1 MLTVQHIMPLLN
13 GAAKPVAAPTFDRA
27 TMIASPALQA
37 GRLAVCAQCQ
47 FNDQGTCRQCC
58 GGVPVKTL
66 VNLTASRCGRHFW
79 KE

>member
-1 MLTVQHIMPLLN
+1 MLTVHQIMPLRP
-13 GAAKPVAAPTFDRA
+13 APAKPVPAPMFDRA
-27 TMIASPALQA
+27 AMIAPDALQSA
-37 GRLAVCAQCQ
+37 RMAVCAQCQ

-66 VNLTASRCGRHFW
+66 VNLTTSRCARHFW